1 MIREIFVPLMQ
12 SAVDRVALDSAIA
25 LALARHAHVSAMVAL
40 EHPVPMVTEF
50 GYLPVESGQRE
61 LELARS
67 TAEATAAAARARLQ
81 REVESSEV
89 RLTEVLLVWSE
100 EAVALQARQADLS
113 ILARPE
119 PDERSPRF
127 NLNFKSLLL
136 HSGRPVLVVPQG
148 ACLALP
154 VKRAVI
160 AWKPTA
166 EAARAAHDAL
176 ALLAPDCEVDL
187 VMVDPQPR
195 EGGHGEEPGAD
206 MARHLAR
213 HGLRV
218 RVLALP
224 REGNSDGATL
234 LRHVRESG
242 AGLLVMGG
250 YGHARWRE
258 LVLGGATRSVL
269 EGMQG
274 PVLFSH

>member
-12 SAVDRVALDSAIA
+12 SPADRAALDSAIA
-25 LALARHAHVSAMVAL
+25 LANACHAHVSAMVAL
-40 EHPVPMVTEF
+40 EHPVPVVTEF
-50 GYLPVESGQRE
+50 GYLPVEWGQRE
-61 LELARS
+61 LELARGS
-67 TAEATAAAARARLQ
+67 AEAAAAAARARLQ
-81 REVESSEV
+81 RETESSEV
-89 RLTEVLLVWSE
+89 RLTEVFLLWSE
-100 EAVALQARQADLS
+100 EAAALQARQADIS
-113 ILARPE
+113 VMAHPG
-119 PDERSPRF
+119 PDESSPRF

-136 HSGRPVLVVPQG
+136 NSGRPLLVVPQG
-148 ACLALP
+148 AGLAPP
-154 VKRAVI
+154 VTRAVI

-176 ALLAPDCEVDL
+176 ALLAPACEVDL

-224 REGNSDGATL
+224 CEGNSEGATL

-242 AGLLVMGG
+242 
-250 YGHARWRE
+250 E

-269 EGMQG
+269 EDMQV